1 MNREKIITRRYW
13 YNKNYYEIRTLW
25 KELIG
30 YCKSNNIKL
39 LDKHAF
45 QKEFMEL
52 FYKSSI

>member
-1 MNREKIITRRYW
+1 MNRDKIITRRYW
-13 YNKNYYEIRTLW
+13 YNKYYYEIHTLW

-30 YCKSNNIKL
+30 YCESNNIKL
-39 LDKHAF
+39 LDKRSF